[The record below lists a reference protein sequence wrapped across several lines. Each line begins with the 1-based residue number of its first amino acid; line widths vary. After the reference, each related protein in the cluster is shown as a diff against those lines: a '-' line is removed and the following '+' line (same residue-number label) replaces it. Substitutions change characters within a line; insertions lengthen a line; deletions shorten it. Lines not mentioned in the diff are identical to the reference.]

1 MNEELHLL
9 PGAERTERK
18 PVRAHAQPGAD
29 EAPLRAEL
37 FSAAQM
43 AVHGRQLAA
52 RHELSQEDT
61 PDRLLVRLAANAEVL
76 EQACAALARAAKNG
90 HALAPAAEALLEHHH
105 LVAEH
110 VRIARHQLPPACS
123 RVLPRLAGGA
133 PRVYQLALEVVTH
146 GDGRL
151 EQESLARFVA
161 AYQEGAPLKLVE
173 LRTIP
178 VMLRLALVDNLRRIA
193 ARLDARRVQHELAA
207 GWAERMIATSEN
219 RPGDLVLLVAD
230 MARAV
235 QPLGAGFVADLAQ
248 RLREGGTALAQ
259 VLEWIG
265 ARLADEGSTID
276 AQVQLD
282 SASQAADGESVT
294 NSIASLRLIAATD
307 WHGFVETMSAVDAAL
322 RQDPAGAYANM
333 DFATREHYRLAAERL
348 AQQSRQGEAEV
359 AGEALALAHA
369 HPAREHA
376 AEAGADS
383 GVDAGADA
391 RMRHVGYYLVGD
403 GLPALRA
410 RLRMRPGLLA
420 GLRRAARGKPLLTWL
435 GAVGGFTLLFV
446 SALLVHAWADG
457 AGMPLLLALALLSAF
472 GASQLALSLV
482 NGMTARLVR
491 PQPLARMDFG
501 AGIPPDAQTLVVVS
515 GLLDSTEHVAALCAG
530 LEVRY
535 LANRDPRLRF
545 CLLSDFADA
554 PHETMAGDAALLE
567 EARSAIA
574 VLNAR
579 HGDGQAGPF
588 LLLHRARTW
597 SDTEGAW
604 IGGERKRGK
613 LADLNAFLRGG
624 ARERFALAEGS
635 LEGLAGVRYVI
646 ALDADTQ
653 LPRDAARQ
661 LVAAMAHPLNR
672 PLLDA
677 SGSRV
682 IAGHGLLQPRVTTSL
697 PVDDASRYE
706 RLCGGEPGIDLYAHT
721 APDVYQDLFG
731 QGAWLGKGIYEVDTF
746 ARVLGARLPA
756 ERVLAH
762 EALEDVYLR
771 SGLASDV
778 QVYEAYPARYS
789 DDVGRRH
796 RRIRGAWQ
804 LAGWLRARVP
814 VAGGRREAN
823 PLPPLA
829 RWKLFDGLRRSLV
842 APTLVATLLL
852 CWSLLPEPAFWSA
865 AALAVFF
872 LPAFLGMFVALGDKP
887 HDMLWRQHLGNWWRG
902 ARSALGHAVT
912 SMSFLPHEAWYSVDA
927 IARSSWRLLV
937 SKRKLLEWRSA
948 SLARSSLDLEANWR
962 NMWFAPAL
970 AVGTALLLT
979 FAHPFA
985 LFAAAPLLLLWFLS
999 PVLAWWLSL
1008 PFVPR
1013 VPQLTAG
1020 QTLFLV
1026 RLARRTWH
1034 FFETHAGPRH
1044 NWLPP
1049 DTLQEH
1055 PRASISPRTSP
1066 TSIGLGLL
1074 ANLTARDFGF
1084 IVQAEVLGRV
1094 RAAFDSMALL
1104 ERYRGH
1110 FYSGYDTHTLAPLEP
1125 KHVSTVESGNLAGSL
1140 LTLAAGLEQLADEP
1154 IASVRALDGARAT
1167 LQVIEEYAPPP
1178 DALARCRTAL
1188 GPDNYRNLDT
1198 LPGLADSLHA
1208 AAGAAAALL
1217 AALPGDA
1224 DPRLRAWCECL
1235 DSQCRAAEADL
1246 LELVPWMRAVHE
1258 YVLDAS
1264 LTRIPTLREL
1274 AAFVPPAGADA
1285 SSRSLAALV
1294 EEGVATARARM
1305 AAIAALAGEA
1315 RVFGAMD
1322 FGCLYRRDLGLLATG
1337 CHVADERLDSDV
1349 HDLLASKARLA
1360 SFIGIARGQLPQEH
1374 WFALGRQLG
1383 IVDGELVLLS
1393 RSGALAAY
1401 LAPLLLMPTWRNTL
1415 LDRSCHA
1422 AVRIQMDHARRHD
1435 IPWGMSDSSYHAVD
1449 GALHYAYGAFGVPR
1463 MGLRRGRGDEL
1474 VVAPYAN
1481 MLALM
1486 VEPEAA
1492 CANLERLA
1500 QLGCLGEYGF
1510 HDAIDHTAAHLPRG
1524 RRHAVVRTFM
1534 ARHQGMGL
1542 LALSYLL
1549 HDKPMQARFAADPQC
1564 RAASLL
1570 LQERVPKSGAF
1581 ETQAADAGAPRSVPL
1596 PARVLTRPGAAQ
1608 PEVQLLSN
1616 GRYHVMVTGDGG
1628 GYSRWGEL
1636 ALTRWSG
1643 DAAGFDGGLACYLR
1657 DVDSGAVWSSAWQ
1670 PDIADPEA
1678 YEALFLEERVAL
1690 RRRDHGI
1697 ELATEIVVSPDDDV
1711 ELRRVRIRNV
1721 SGRPRSIELTSH
1733 ADVVLAPPA
1742 LDNAHPAFSKLFVH
1756 SEILAA
1762 HDAILCTRRPQ
1773 EQGGAAPWLLHLMT
1787 VQGADAG
1794 AASFETSRAH
1804 FIGRGH
1810 GQALPAALRQAGPL
1824 GGHDG
1829 AVLDPAIAIRRV
1841 LALAPG
1847 AEATVDLVLGAAG
1860 SRASALDLIERYRD
1874 QGRTDRLPDLAWI
1887 HGQALLRRLDAG
1899 AADAQSYARL
1909 AASLLYPQRALRADP
1924 ALIAGN
1930 RRGQSS
1936 QSGLRAHGLSGEY
1949 PLVLG
1954 SIGNPANLGFVRQLV
1969 RAHAWWRT
1977 KGLRADLA
1985 IWIAGSD
1992 DALHDGVR
2000 NLVASLVETQA
2011 IACPGGVYV
2020 FSGDAVPPEDLAAM
2034 QALASVVLLDDRG
2047 SLQDQLRRAAAGKSA
2062 PPPLLHI
2069 DTPPDAWTVRAPP
2082 AAPPQLVLDNGI
2094 GGFSLDGREYVIR
2107 TGPGR
2112 PTPAPWSNVLANP
2125 YFGAVVSESGVAH
2138 TWSGNAQGFRLT
2150 PWHNDP
2156 VRDTGGEAF
2165 YLRDEHSGVSWSAT
2179 GAPHPSGGDYLT
2191 RHGFGY
2197 SVFEHT
2203 AQGIHSELTSFVPLD
2218 APLKYTVLRVR
2229 NDSSLPRRLSATG
2242 YVEWVLGE
2250 QRAASS
2256 MHVVTGRDA
2265 ASGALFARSAYDG
2278 DVAGATAFFHVD
2290 AAHAAFTCDRMEF
2303 IGRGRSLAQPAALAR
2318 TGLSGAA
2325 GAALDPCA
2333 ALQVAF
2339 DLQPGEQKELVFML
2353 GAASNADTDTDG
2365 AGVSGL
2371 VHRHRGAQ
2379 AAGAA
2384 FDKLRAWWDE
2394 TLGAVRIATPD
2405 PALDVLAN
2413 GWLLY
2418 QTIACRLWA
2427 RASHYQSGGAQGFRE
2442 GLQDA
2447 MALVHTRPQLLRAQ
2461 LLQCAAHQFVEGDVQ
2476 HWWHPPGKR
2485 GARTRCADDHLWLPL
2500 AACRYIAASGDMAV
2514 LDEPLPWLKDR
2525 ALRDGEEAYVGE
2537 PGEADRHGDL
2547 YEHCV
2552 RAIRHGLRF
2561 GAHGL
2566 PLMGSG
2572 DCNEAMD
2579 RVGIEGEGE
2588 SVWLGFFMAEVLERF
2603 AELAERRADFGFAT
2617 TCRAAGQVL
2626 AARLE
2631 EHGWNGEWYRRAF
2644 FDDGT
2649 VLGEPDGAACR
2660 IDAMVQSWSV
2670 LSGVADPARAAGAMA
2685 ACAEQLVRPGHRLV
2699 RLLDPPFARS
2709 DADHEADHEANHE
2722 ADRGPDPGTVA
2733 AYPPGVRENG
2743 GQCTQAGVWVAMA
2756 FARMGQGE
2764 RAWELL
2770 DLLNPLKHA
2779 ATRDDA
2785 QRYGLEPYVLAD
2797 DVCTA
2802 APHIGRGGW
2811 SWYTGAAG
2819 WMYRLI
2825 VESLLGVERR
2835 GERLVLAPQLPCGW
2849 PGFRMEYR
2857 YRSTLYEIEVR
2868 LAEAGAL
2875 LVDGR
2880 ALEGNALDLADDGQ
2894 RHRVELL
2901 VPRRHRPAIAAA
2913 SESTKSKSIT

>member
-9 PGAERTERK
+9 PDARRTGRQ
-18 PVRAHAQPGAD
+18 PVRTQAQPGAD
-29 EAPLRAEL
+29 EAPLRAEV

-52 RHELSQEDT
+52 RHELAHEDT
-61 PDRLLVRLAANAEVL
+61 PDRLLVRLAANGAVIQ
-76 EQACAALARAAKNG
+76 QACAALARAARNKQT
-90 HALAPAAEALLEHHH
+90 LAPAAETLLDDYH

-110 VRIARHQLPPACS
+110 VRSARHQLPPACS
-123 RVLPRLAGGA
+123 RALPRLAGGA
-133 PRVYQLALEVVTH
+133 PRIYQLALEVVTH

-193 ARLDARRVQHELAA
+193 ARLDARRVEHELAE
-207 GWAERMIATSEN
+207 GWAERLIATSAN

-248 RLREGGTALAQ
+248 RLQGGGAALAQ

-265 ARLADEGSTID
+265 ARLADEGSSI
-276 AQVQLD
+276 AAHVQLD
-282 SASQAADGESVT
+282 SASQAADAESIA
-294 NSIASLRLIAATD
+294 NSLASLRLVAAID
-307 WHGFVETMSAVDAAL
+307 WHDFVETMSAVEATL
-322 RQDPAGAYANM
+322 RQDPAGVHARM
-333 DFATREHYRLAAERL
+333 DAATRAHYRHAVERL
-348 AQQSRQGEAEV
+348 AQQSRHGESEV
-359 AGEALALAHA
+359 AAEALALANA
-369 HPAREHA
+369 QPV
-376 AEAGADS
+376 AEGAD
-383 GVDAGADA
+383 G
-391 RMRHVGYYLVGD
+391 RMRHVGYYLAGA

-410 RLRMRPGLLA
+410 RLRMRAGVLA
-420 GLRRAARGKPLLTWL
+420 GLRGAARRRPLLSWL

-446 SALLVHAWADG
+446 TALLVHAWIDG

-472 GASQLALSLV
+472 GASQLALALV
-482 NGMTARLVR
+482 NAMTARLVR

-501 AGIPPDAQTLVVVS
+501 AGIPHDAQTLVVVPA
-515 GLLDSTEHVAALCAG
+515 LLDSAETVAALGAS
-530 LEVRY
+530 LEVCY
-535 LANRDPRLRF
+535 LANRDPQLRF
-545 CLLSDFADA
+545 CLLGDFADA
-554 PHETMAGDAALLE
+554 PQETMFEDAELLE
-567 EARSAIA
+567 GARSAIA
-574 VLNAR
+574 ALNAR
-579 HGDGQAGPF
+579 HGDGQGAPF
-588 LLLHRARTW
+588 LLLQRPRTW
-597 SDTEGAW
+597 SGTEGAW
-604 IGGERKRGK
+604 IGRERKRGK

-624 ARERFALAEGS
+624 ARERFVLAEGG
-635 LEGLAGVRYVI
+635 LEGLDQVRYVI
-646 ALDADTQ
+646 ALDPDTQ

-672 PLLDA
+672 PLLDP

-746 ARVLGARLPA
+746 ERVLGARLPDGQ
-756 ERVLAH
+756 VLAH
-762 EALEDVYLR
+762 EPLEDVYLR

-778 QVYEAYPARYS
+778 QVYQAYPARYS

-814 VAGGRREAN
+814 APGGGREAN

-829 RWKLFDGLRRSLV
+829 RWKLFDALRRSLV

-872 LPAFLGMFVALGDKP
+872 LPAFLGMFAALGDKP
-887 HDMLWRQHLGNWWRG
+887 HDMLWRQHLANWWRG
-902 ARSALGHAVT
+902 ARGALGHAVM

-927 IARSSWRLLV
+927 IARGSWRLVV
-937 SKRKLLEWRSA
+937 SKRRLLEWKAA

-970 AVGTALLLT
+970 AVGTALLLS

-999 PVLAWWLSL
+999 PILAWWLSL

-1013 VPQLTAG
+1013 VPQLSG
-1020 QTLFLV
+1020 EQTLFLT
-1026 RLARRTWH
+1026 RLARRTWG
-1034 FFETHAGPRH
+1034 FFETQAGPGH
-1044 NWLPP
+1044 NWLAP

-1055 PRASISPRTSP
+1055 PQASTLPRTSP
-1066 TSIGLGLL
+1066 TSIGVGLL
-1074 ANLTARDFGF
+1074 ASLAARDFGF
-1084 IVQAEVLGRV
+1084 IAQAELLARV

-1110 FYSGYDTHTLAPLEP
+1110 FYSGYDTQTLAPLLP
-1125 KHVSTVESGNLAGSL
+1125 KYVSTVESGNLAGYL
-1140 LTLAAGLEQLADEP
+1140 LTLAAGLEQMADEP
-1154 IASVRALDGARAT
+1154 VAGVTSLAGARAT
-1167 LQVIEEYAPPP
+1167 LDVIGEHAPPA
-1178 DALARCRTAL
+1178 DALARCRAAL
-1188 GPDNYRNLDT
+1188 GPDSCRSADT
-1198 LPGLADSLHA
+1198 LPGLADCLQA

-1217 AALPGDA
+1217 AALPDDA
-1224 DPRLRAWCECL
+1224 DPQLRAWCERL
-1235 DSQCRAAEADL
+1235 DSQCRAAHADL
-1246 LELVPWMRAVHE
+1246 LDLAPWMRAVHE

-1274 AAFVPPAGADA
+1274 AAVVPPRATDA

-1294 EEGVATARARM
+1294 EEGVATANARM
-1305 AAIAALAGEA
+1305 TAIATLASQA
-1315 RVFGAMD
+1315 RGFGAMD
-1322 FGCLYRRDLGLLATG
+1322 FGCLYRRELGLLATG
-1337 CHVADERLDSDV
+1337 YQVDEERPDSDV

-1360 SFIGIARGQLPQEH
+1360 SFIGIAQGQLPQEH

-1383 IVDGELVLLS
+1383 IVHGEQVLLS

-1401 LAPLLLMPTWRNTL
+1401 LAPLLVMPTWRNTL

-1422 AVRIQMDHARRHD
+1422 AVRVQIDHARRHG

-1449 GALHYAYGAFGVPR
+1449 AAMQYAYGAFGVPA
-1463 MGLRRGRGDEL
+1463 MGLRRGRGDDL
-1474 VVAPYAN
+1474 VVAPYAS

-1510 HDAIDHTAAHLPRG
+1510 HDAIDHTAAHLPHG
-1524 RRHAVVRTFM
+1524 RRHAVVRAFM

-1542 LALSYLL
+1542 LALSNLL

-1581 ETQAADAGAPRSVPL
+1581 EADAGEAEAPRSRPL
-1596 PARVLTRPGAAQ
+1596 PARTVTRPGAAQ
-1608 PEVQLLSN
+1608 PDVQLLSN

-1628 GYSRWGEL
+1628 GYSRWGDL
-1636 ALTRWSG
+1636 ALTRWRA
-1643 DAAGFDGGLACYLR
+1643 DAAGFDGGLTCYLR
-1657 DVDSGAVWSSAWQ
+1657 DLDSGVAWPAAWQ
-1670 PDIADPEA
+1670 PALAEPEA
-1678 YEALFLEERVAL
+1678 YAVRFLEERVEL

-1697 ELATEIVVSPDDDV
+1697 ELLTEIVVSPEDDV
-1711 ELRRVRIRNV
+1711 ELRRMRIRNV
-1721 SGRPRSIELTSH
+1721 TGRARSIELTSH
-1733 ADVVLAPPA
+1733 ADVALAPPA
-1742 LDNAHPAFSKLFVH
+1742 LDNAHPAFSKLFVQG
-1756 SEILAA
+1756 EILPAR
-1762 HDAILCTRRPQ
+1762 DAILCTRRPQ
-1773 EQGGAAPWLLHLMT
+1773 GQGEAAPWLLHLMT
-1787 VQGADAG
+1787 VHGAGAG
-1794 AASFETSRAH
+1794 AASFETSRVH
-1804 FIGRGH
+1804 FVGREHGH
-1810 GQALPAALRQAGPL
+1810 LLPAALRQPGPL

-1829 AVLDPAIAIRRV
+1829 VVLDPAVAIRRV

-1847 AEATVDLVLGAAG
+1847 EEAAVDLVLGAAG
-1860 SRASALDLIERYRD
+1860 TRASALRLIDRYRNHAHA
-1874 QGRTDRLPDLAWI
+1874 DRPLDLAWA
-1887 HGQALLRRLDAG
+1887 HNQAVLRSLDAG
-1899 AADAQSYARL
+1899 EDEAQLFARL
-1909 AASLLYPQRALRADP
+1909 AGSLLYPQRALRADP
-1924 ALIAGN
+1924 DRIAANG
-1930 RRGQSS
+1930 RGQACL
-1936 QSGLRAHGLSGEY
+1936 QAYGLTGEH
-1949 PLVLG
+1949 PLLLARIVD
-1954 SIGNPANLGFVRQLV
+1954 PANLAFVRQLLQ
-1969 RAHAWWRT
+1969 AHAWWRM
-1977 KGLRADLA
+1977 KGLRTDLA
-1985 IWIAGSD
+1985 IWIGSSD
-1992 DALHDGVR
+1992 DTLHDGVR
-2000 NLVASLVETQA
+2000 NLVASRVDAQA
-2011 IACPGGVYV
+2011 VACPGGVYV
-2020 FSGDAVPPEDLAAM
+2020 FSSDGVPQEDQLLM
-2034 QALASVVLLDDRG
+2034 QAAASVVLLDERG
-2047 SLQDQLRRAAAGKSA
+2047 SLRDQLRRAAAGKTA
-2062 PPPLLHI
+2062 LPPLLHS
-2069 DTPPDAWTVRAPP
+2069 DTAQDAWTVRTPQP
-2082 AAPPQLVLDNGI
+2082 APPQLVLENGI
-2094 GGFSLDGREYVIR
+2094 GGFSADGREYVIR

-2125 YFGAVVSESGVAH
+2125 EFGTVVSESGTAH
-2138 TWSGNAQGFRLT
+2138 TWRGNAQACRLT

-2165 YLRDEHSGVSWSAT
+2165 YLRDEHSGVYWSAT
-2179 GAPHPSGGDYLT
+2179 GAPRPSGGDYLT

-2203 AQGIHSELTSFVPLD
+2203 AHGIHSELASFVPLD
-2218 APLKYTVLRVR
+2218 APLKYAVLKVR

-2250 QRAASS
+2250 QRAASG
-2256 MHVVTGRDA
+2256 MHVVTGRDD
-2265 ASGALFARSAYDG
+2265 ASGALLARSAYGG
-2278 DVAGATAFFHVD
+2278 DMAGSGDMADSVAFFHVD
-2290 AAHAAFTCDRMEF
+2290 AAQAAFTCDRMEF

-2318 TGLSGAA
+2318 AGLSGAA

-2339 DLQPGEQKELVFML
+2339 ELQPGEQKELVFML
-2353 GAASNADTDTDG
+2353 GAGAD
-2365 AGVSGL
+2365 APGL
-2371 VHRHRGAQ
+2371 VRRHRGAP
-2379 AAGAA
+2379 AAAAA
-2384 FDKLRAWWDE
+2384 FEKLRAWWDE

-2405 PALDVLAN
+2405 PALDMLAN

-2418 QTIACRLWA
+2418 QTIGCRLWA
-2427 RASHYQSGGAQGFRE
+2427 RASQYQSGGAQGFRE

-2447 MALVHTRPQLLRAQ
+2447 MALIHTRPQLLRAQ
-2461 LLQCAAHQFVEGDVQ
+2461 LLQCAAHQFIEGDVQ
-2476 HWWHPPGKR
+2476 HWWHPPGRR

-2500 AACRYIAASGDMAV
+2500 ATCRYIAASGDMAV
-2514 LDEPLPWLKDR
+2514 LDEALPWLEGR
-2525 ALRDGEEAYVGE
+2525 ALREGEEAYVGE
-2537 PGEADRHGDL
+2537 PAPSGQRGDL

-2579 RVGIEGEGE
+2579 RIGIEGEGE
-2588 SVWLGFFMAEVLERF
+2588 SVWLGFFMAEVLARF

-2617 TCRAAGQVL
+2617 TCRAACQVL
-2626 AARLE
+2626 GARLE
-2631 EHGWNGEWYRRAF
+2631 EHGWDGAWYRRAF

-2649 VLGEPDGAACR
+2649 ALGTQDGAACR
-2660 IDAMVQSWSV
+2660 IDAMVQAWSV
-2670 LSGVADPARAAGAMA
+2670 LSGVAGPERAAGAMA
-2685 ACAEQLVRPGHRLV
+2685 AFEAQLMRRGHRLV
-2699 RLLDPPFARS
+2699 QLLDPPFDGAS
-2709 DADHEADHEANHE
+2709 Q
-2722 ADRGPDPGTVA
+2722 DPGTIA

-2743 GQCTQAGVWVAMA
+2743 GQCTQAAVWAAMA
-2756 FARMGQGE
+2756 YARLGQSE

-2770 DLLNPLKHA
+2770 ELLNPIKHA
-2779 ATRDDA
+2779 ASREDA
-2785 QRYGLEPYVLAD
+2785 GRYGLEPYVLAD
-2797 DVCTA
+2797 DVCAA

-2811 SWYTGAAG
+2811 SWYTGSAG

-2857 YRSTLYEIEVR
+2857 YRSAVYEIEVR
-2868 LAEAGAL
+2868 FAEAGAL

-2880 ALEGNALDLADDGQ
+2880 AREGNTLDLADDGQ

-2901 VPRRHRPAIAAA
+2901 VPRRHGPAMAAA
-2913 SESTKSKSIT
+2913 HEPTQSKSIT